1 MLNILLPNF
10 LGEKMSESDTE
21 LRRIL
26 ASNIRTIRL
35 DKGMSQEQFAN
46 VCELHR
52 TYIGSVE
59 RLERNV
65 TLSTLV
71 KFANSLGVSVIDLLT
86 RKEK

>member
-1 MLNILLPNF
+1 MLNILLQNF
-10 LGEKMSESDTE
+10 LGENMSESDTE

-35 DKGMSQEQFAN
+35 DKGMSQEQFAII
-46 VCELHR
+46 CELHR

-86 RKEK
+86 QKDN

>member
-1 MLNILLPNF
+1 LLNILLPNF

>member
-1 MLNILLPNF
+1 
-10 LGEKMSESDTE
+10 MSESDTE

-46 VCELHR
+46 VCKLHR

-71 KFANSLGVSVIDLLT
+71 KFANSLGVSVINLLT
-86 RKEK
+86 RKDN

>member
-1 MLNILLPNF
+1 
-10 LGEKMSESDTE
+10 MSESDTE

>member
-1 MLNILLPNF
+1 MLNILLPNS
-10 LGEKMSESDTE
+10 LGEKMSESDIE